1 MTEILMIIVSI
12 LVIVLIMLNLISWK
26 RIKNIDI
33 SQMYKNIDESL
44 SGKLNDFNTSVKE
57 EFVRNRE
64 EYSKGDKAARE
75 ELNNSMKLMSDQVFG
90 RMQEI
95 SKMQKDQLD
104 IFANQLSKLT
114 ETNEQKFDGL
124 QEKVSTQLKEIQN
137 SNEKKLEQMRETV
150 DEKLHE
156 TLEKRLGDSFKVVS
170 ERLESVHK
178 GLGDMQELARG
189 VGDLKNV
196 LANVKTRG
204 TWGEVQLEN
213 LITQVL
219 TLEQYKKNVVTKKGS
234 TERVEFAIVLPGKGD
249 DDEKT
254 LIPVDA
260 KFPLEDYQRLIEAS
274 EKADAILIESISK
287 DIERRIKDEA
297 KKIAAKYIDPPNT
310 TDFAILFIPIEGL
323 YAEILRRPGLSDN
336 IQRDFK
342 VTIAGPTNFLAILNS
357 LQMGFRT
364 LAIEKRSSEVWKTL
378 SSVKTEFQKF
388 GDILD
393 KTQTK
398 LEQASK
404 SIGDAK
410 VRTRAIERKLSDV
423 QELPASD
430 SLILLDEG
438 DD

>member
-1 MTEILMIIVSI
+1 MIEILIIILSL
-12 LVIVLIMLNLISWK
+12 LVIVLTVLILISWK

-33 SQMYKNIDESL
+33 SQINKNMDESL
-44 SGKLNDFNTSVKE
+44 NGKLIEFNTSMKD

-64 EYSKGDKAARE
+64 EYSKSEKAARE

-90 RMQEI
+90 RMQDI
-95 SKMQKDQLD
+95 SKLQKDQLE

-114 ETNEQKFDGL
+114 ESNEQKFDRL
-124 QEKVSTQLKEIQN
+124 QKKVEEQLNNIQN
-137 SNEKKLEQMRETV
+137 SNEKKLDQMRETV
-150 DEKLHE
+150 DEKLHS
-156 TLEKRLGDSFKVVS
+156 TLEKRLGESFKLVS

-178 GLGDMQELARG
+178 GLGDMQDLARG

-196 LANVKTRG
+196 LTNVKTRG

-219 TLEQYKKNVVTKKGS
+219 TLEQYKKNVATKKGS
-234 TERVEFAIVLPGKGD
+234 NDRVEFAIVLPGKGD
-249 DDEKT
+249 DDDKT

-260 KFPLEDYQRLIEAS
+260 KFPLEDYQRLLDATD
-274 EKADAILIESISK
+274 KADAMLIETTSK

-323 YAEILRRPGLSDN
+323 YAEILRRPGLFDN
-336 IQRDFK
+336 VQREYK

-388 GDILD
+388 GDVLD

-410 VRTRAIERKLSDV
+410 VRTRAIERKLRDV
-423 QELPASD
+423 QELPAGNNKK
-430 SLILLDEG
+430 LLDEES
-438 DD
+438 